1 MQYRKLGQ
9 SDFEIPALILGTA
22 TFGGGYEF
30 YKNWGDTDVRGAT
43 ELVDI
48 ALDYGCTLFDTADAY
63 SMGLS
68 EEILGGAIKGRR
80 NQVLLASKTG
90 LRMGPDAG
98 DVGTSH
104 ARIIRACEASLTRL
118 GTDCIDLYQLHAFD
132 TLTPV
137 EEMLKAIEQLLQAGK
152 IRAFGVSNYSGW
164 HLMKMLALADKHGLP
179 RPVSHQ
185 VYYSLLDREI
195 EWELMPLG
203 LDQHVS
209 TLVWS
214 PLASAQLTGKVGRNK
229 TPPEGSRLIKD
240 TRMAG
245 NPELLYGVTDVL
257 EQLAEETGHSIPRVA
272 LAWLLSR
279 PTVAGIVI
287 GARQGEQL
295 KDNLRA
301 TELALTAE
309 QVERLDRAS
318 ARKPVYPYW
327 HQQAVYTERNPGA
340 VKFYP
345 PAI

>member
-1 MQYRKLGQ
+1 MQYRKLGET
-9 SDFEIPALILGTA
+9 DFEIPALILGTA
-22 TFGGGYEF
+22 TFGGGNEF
-30 YKNWGDTDVRGAT
+30 YKKWGETDVREAT

-80 NQVLLASKTG
+80 DKLMIASKTG

-104 ARIIRACEASLTRL
+104 ERIIRACEASLTRL

-164 HLMKMLALADKHGLP
+164 HLMKMLALADQHGLP
-179 RPVSHQ
+179 RPIAHQ

-214 PLASAQLTGKVGRNK
+214 PLASAQLTGKVGRHK
-229 TPPEGSRLIKD
+229 TPPAHSRVTQD

-245 NPELLYGVTDVL
+245 NPELLYGVTDAL
-257 EQLAEETGHSIPRVA
+257 EQIAEETNHSVPQVA
-272 LAWLLSR
+272 LAWLLAR

-287 GARQGEQL
+287 GARHGEQL

-301 TELALTAE
+301 THVRLNAE
-309 QVERLDRAS
+309 QTERLDRAS

-327 HQQAVYTERNPGA
+327 HQQAVYAERNPGA
-340 VKFYP
+340 VTFYP
-345 PAI
+345 PLI